1 MMRELMI
8 PPEATTAEQAVELLR
23 GWIIDG
29 HPQYSLFPTVWK
41 NDLDSWGRFLAD
53 TAQHISNAIAED
65 TRRNPQVIL
74 QAIKLAFIREMDS
87 PINTHEGEF
96 HHGDA

>member
-8 PPEATTAEQAVELLR
+8 PDAKTAKQAVEVLR

-53 TAQHISNAIAED
+53 TARHISNAIAED
-65 TRRNPQVIL
+65 TSRNPEEIL

-96 HHGDA
+96 HRGDA